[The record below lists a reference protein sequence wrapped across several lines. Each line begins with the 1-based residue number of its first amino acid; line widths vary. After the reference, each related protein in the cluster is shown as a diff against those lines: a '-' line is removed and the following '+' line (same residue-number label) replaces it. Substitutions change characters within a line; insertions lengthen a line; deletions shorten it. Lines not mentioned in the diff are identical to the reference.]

1 VIFVIA
7 NGITK
12 FTSTAD
18 RWEMGKTRPE
28 KNYTH
33 SMREVY
39 RKKKWGGGRGD
50 FWGGEEAQVR
60 IVNGFVNDMKHA
72 S

>member
-1 VIFVIA
+1 VIFVITT
-7 NGITK
+7 GITK

-18 RWEMGKTRPE
+18 RWGKQGQK

-39 RKKKWGGGRGD
+39 RKKKWGGGGK
-50 FWGGEEAQVR
+50 GGFLGR
-60 IVNGFVNDMKHA
+60 
-72 S
+72 